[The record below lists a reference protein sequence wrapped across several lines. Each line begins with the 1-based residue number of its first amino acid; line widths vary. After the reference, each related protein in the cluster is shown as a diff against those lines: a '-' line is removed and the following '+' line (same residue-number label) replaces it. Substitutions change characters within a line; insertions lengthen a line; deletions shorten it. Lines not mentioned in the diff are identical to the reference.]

1 MSSKSPLQG
10 ISESNLIDMMI
21 LRSYTLD
28 VSVQVT
34 FHSSALPDVIQAKV
48 AAGIAAHR
56 LPAGLLYGSI
66 GQAARWLKYA
76 RAWAPIHRRDAIS
89 ALYQSVYRSTLD
101 SMERDEFHYL
111 ALGCGDGVKDAS
123 FLELTASD
131 KWRVKVTLLDVS
143 PSLTLGAA
151 QRLNAWQTQL
161 HVADLESQPDL
172 SVLDLAERR
181 QPRVI
186 SCLGML
192 PTLGHAMLFPYLS
205 SVLKPED
212 RLVISANLSPTVS
225 DEDKASI
232 KSQYDNPEARLW
244 YSGALLELGLER
256 NDFALRCSVESLSG
270 TAGAY
275 RIVVHA
281 EILRGFELQLHGEI
295 YPMAAGDRLEV
306 FRSERWTP
314 SALRHRFSHQGL
326 EIIQA
331 SVSNDCQEGVYVIAN
346 RNQFPG

>member
-1 MSSKSPLQG
+1 MQG
-10 ISESNLIDMMI
+10 ISGSNLIDMMI
-21 LRSYTLD
+21 LRSYILD

-48 AAGIAAHR
+48 AAGIAVHR
-56 LPAGLLYGSI
+56 LPAGLLYASI

-101 SMERDEFHYL
+101 SIERDEFHYL

-151 QRLNAWQTQL
+151 QRLNTWQTQL

-192 PTLGHAMLFPYLS
+192 PTLGNAMLFPYLS

-212 RLVISANLSPTVS
+212 RLVISANLSPTAS
-225 DEDKASI
+225 DEDQASI

-256 NDFALRCSVESLSG
+256 NDFALRCSVESLAG

-281 EILRGFELQLHGEI
+281 EILRGLELQLHGEI

-314 SALRHRFSHQGL
+314 SALRHRFSHHGL

-346 RNQFPG
+346 RNPFPE